1 MSISQTKMKVF
12 IDNDTKLL
20 VTGFEIKMDR
30 CSCVNKDNRDIDCFF
45 SDREESVQ
53 INGVDCLEKI
63 TYGPGKLG
71 SNERCYRKLDTM
83 PHFKKFEDRI
93 HEFCESLFH
102 YFIFYLFE
110 PTGQESD
117 ALTARPPG
125 LIQGEP
131 PLPKSMQLQGVDNQG
146 SIQSNYNT
154 SNQIVQSN
162 NSTNSKVGGASLI
175 SSSNNGPING
185 GYSVAGCGRGRGV
198 TSFNADFLIGG
209 PCSPTVSYSTY
220 SILEHGPLRDMAEAQ
235 KNNRVCV
242 YDNNGGHLEH
252 VRTIE
257 LDRKRR
263 SDQLFVVHYYKW
275 DSAKMYPYGYVS
287 KVIKTGSDLE
297 SGKKVLNLM
306 YQVPPQLNDSDFK
319 IPTSMDFNTTA
330 DGRIDYTKHHV
341 ISIDPPGCQDIDD
354 ALSVREI
361 QSVGPGGDAA
371 PESDQFEVG
380 IHIADVT
387 AFEIELYT

>member
-1 MSISQTKMKVF
+1 
-12 IDNDTKLL
+12 
-20 VTGFEIKMDR
+20 
-30 CSCVNKDNRDIDCFF
+30 
-45 SDREESVQ
+45 
-53 INGVDCLEKI
+53 
-63 TYGPGKLG
+63 
-71 SNERCYRKLDTM
+71 
-83 PHFKKFEDRI
+83 
-93 HEFCESLFH
+93 
-102 YFIFYLFE
+102 
-110 PTGQESD
+110 
-117 ALTARPPG
+117 
-125 LIQGEP
+125 
-131 PLPKSMQLQGVDNQG
+131 
-146 SIQSNYNT
+146 
-154 SNQIVQSN
+154 
-162 NSTNSKVGGASLI
+162 
-175 SSSNNGPING
+175 
-185 GYSVAGCGRGRGV
+185 
-198 TSFNADFLIGG
+198 
-209 PCSPTVSYSTY
+209 
-220 SILEHGPLRDMAEAQ
+220 MAEAQ

-306 YQVPPQLNDSDFK
+306 YQVLPQLNDSDFK